1 MIIWAFFPQLIP
13 EQIIRANEK
22 PLSWYPFV
30 MHSRLKIKV
39 VLYVTESITV
49 YGLKPNRSKTI
60 FKQINGIEF
69 HWKCKTLAQQCSW
82 WLSSIFEKNSYTRP
96 LVCFCYDFPLSKK
109 LGSQL
114 SNHYVNTMWGS
125 VREEMFTVFDGNSSS
140 IYMITIDLGIWELFF
155 LHFG

>member
-1 MIIWAFFPQLIP
+1 MVHYELHISQNTEQRLKQKTPNPHSSFLPIIIRMKNNLRRPKADSYLGFFPQLIP

-69 HWKCKTLAQQCSW
+69 HWKCKTFAQQCS
-82 WLSSIFEKNSYTRP
+82 
-96 LVCFCYDFPLSKK
+96 
-109 LGSQL
+109 
-114 SNHYVNTMWGS
+114 
-125 VREEMFTVFDGNSSS
+125 
-140 IYMITIDLGIWELFF
+140 
-155 LHFG
+155 